1 MRRPV
6 AGACLRAKSNGS
18 AGGGAGERQPV
29 GKTVGRMSTEHRGAK
44 GVEQPTVER
53 VVVLVLLGAE

>member
-1 MRRPV
+1 MVR
-6 AGACLRAKSNGS
+6 LE
-18 AGGGAGERQPV
+18 GGGGERQPV